1 MTLEYEMLSKEEIN
15 RVFHEVQLEDNYNF
29 LEDDLVKLANAFI
42 DRAKV
47 DIIMKEREACIEVA
61 RAYNSLVADKIMEV
75 RSKK

>member
-1 MTLEYEMLSKEEIN
+1 MLSKEEIN

>member
-42 DRAKV
+42 DRAKI

-61 RAYNSLVADKIMEV
+61 RAYNSLVADKIEEV
-75 RSKK
+75 MNRK

>member
-1 MTLEYEMLSKEEIN
+1 MLSKEQIN

-61 RAYNSLVADKIMEV
+61 RAYNSLVADKIEEV
-75 RSKK
+75 MNRK

>member
-1 MTLEYEMLSKEEIN
+1 MLSKEEIN

-61 RAYNSLVADKIMEV
+61 RAYNSLVADKIEEV
-75 RSKK
+75 MNRK

>member
-1 MTLEYEMLSKEEIN
+1 MLSKEEIN

-42 DRAKV
+42 DKAKV

-61 RAYNSLVADKIMEV
+61 RAYNSLVADKIEEV
-75 RSKK
+75 MNRK

>member
-1 MTLEYEMLSKEEIN
+1 MLSKEEIN

-42 DRAKV
+42 DRAKI

-61 RAYNSLVADKIMEV
+61 RAYNSLVADKIEEV
-75 RSKK
+75 MNRK

>member
-1 MTLEYEMLSKEEIN
+1 MILEYEMLSKEEIN

-42 DRAKV
+42 DKAKV

-61 RAYNSLVADKIMEV
+61 RAYNSLVADKIEEV
-75 RSKK
+75 MNRK

>member
-61 RAYNSLVADKIMEV
+61 RAYNSLVADKIEEV
-75 RSKK
+75 MNRK

>member
-1 MTLEYEMLSKEEIN
+1 MLSKEQIN

-42 DRAKV
+42 DRAKI

-61 RAYNSLVADKIMEV
+61 RAYNSLVADKIEEV
-75 RSKK
+75 MNRK

>member
-1 MTLEYEMLSKEEIN
+1 MLSKEEIN

-47 DIIMKEREACIEVA
+47 DIIMKEREAYIEVA
-61 RAYNSLVADKIMEV
+61 RAYNSLVADKIEEV
-75 RSKK
+75 MNRK